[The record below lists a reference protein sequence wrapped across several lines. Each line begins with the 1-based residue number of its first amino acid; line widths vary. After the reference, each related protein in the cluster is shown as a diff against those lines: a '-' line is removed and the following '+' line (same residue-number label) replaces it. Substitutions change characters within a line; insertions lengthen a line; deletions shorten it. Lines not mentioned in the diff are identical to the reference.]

1 LEQHS
6 ALASTEVRK
15 VAPFFRVA
23 MPKETDRKKV
33 CKVLSELQ
41 TNVEMTYAEAQDE
54 FLMAFPNFR
63 KRDPVSPR
71 KLESMLAHLCLA
83 IEDFEVT
90 SIDTAQRRAKASR
103 RELRKAT
110 TKLAEVLQS
119 LLDQLGDTKE

>member
-1 LEQHS
+1 
-6 ALASTEVRK
+6 
-15 VAPFFRVA
+15 